1 MSDNNL
7 DKDTIAAVAT
17 PVGQAGIGIVRISG
31 PIAHQIAKR
40 VFKPKRPLEEFQSH
54 RLYLG
59 HLVDPSS
66 EQTIDEVLLSFMKAP
81 HSYTTEDLVE
91 INSHSGYLLLSMIL
105 QIVLGEGA
113 RMANP
118 GEFTFR
124 AFVNGRIDL
133 TQAEAVMDLINS
145 KSSMGLRLASQQIKG
160 KFRAEIEGLREK
172 IVEILAHIEVA
183 IDFPEEE
190 YADVS
195 DKETAQRTLKN
206 VLESIENIM
215 AGHENR
221 RIWMDGIK
229 TVIVGCVNVGK
240 SSLLNRLLNEERAIV
255 TPIPGTTRDIIESSI
270 HIEGIPIL
278 LMDTA
283 GFREVQ
289 GEVERIGIRLARE
302 RMADADLSLIVLDQS
317 RPLTQDDFDILTKA
331 DKSKSLILLN
341 KIDLTPSM
349 RQEDLDRIL
358 AGIPLVRISAL
369 TGEGMDD
376 LCKAIRDHV
385 LADHVDPIS
394 SGLAPNLRHR
404 QALTDASNYF
414 KDAFHNI
421 SQGLPLEVIAL
432 DLNTGLES
440 LGDIIGETT
449 NEDIIEKI
457 FSDFCVGK

>member
-1 MSDNNL
+1 MSDNHL
-7 DKDTIAAVAT
+7 DTDTIAAIAT

-31 PIAHQIAKR
+31 PNAHQIAKK
-40 VFKPKRPLEEFQSH
+40 VFQPRSPVEEFQSH
-54 RLYLG
+54 KLYLG

-66 EQTIDEVLLSFMKAP
+66 EQMVDEVLLSFMKAP
-81 HSYTTEDLVE
+81 RSYTTEDVVE
-91 INSHSGYLLLSMIL
+91 INSHSGYLLLSVIL
-105 QIVLGEGA
+105 QIVLREGA
-113 RMANP
+113 RLANP

-133 TQAEAVMDLINS
+133 TQAEAIMDLINS
-145 KSSMGLRLASQQIKG
+145 KSRIGLRLASQQIKG
-160 KFRAEIEGLREK
+160 KFRTRIEGLREK

-190 YADVS
+190 YADIS
-195 DKETAQRTLKN
+195 SKEIAQRILKDI
-206 VLESIENIM
+206 LEPIEEVM
-215 AGHENR
+215 AGHEKR

-240 SSLLNRLLNEERAIV
+240 SSLLNRFLNEERAIV
-255 TPIPGTTRDIIESSI
+255 TPIPGTTRDVIESYI
-270 HIEGIPIL
+270 HIEGIPVL

-289 GEVERIGIRLARE
+289 GEAERIGIRLAKE

-317 RPLTQDDFDILTKA
+317 RPLTQDDFDILIKA

-341 KIDLTPSM
+341 KIDLTPSVS
-349 RQEDLDRIL
+349 QEDLNRVL
-358 AGIPLVRISAL
+358 AGMSLIRISAL

-376 LCKAIRDHV
+376 LHRAIRDHV
-385 LADHVDPIS
+385 LADHLDPMS

-404 QALTDASNYF
+404 QALTDASKYF
-414 KDAFHNI
+414 RDAFHNI
-421 SQGLPLEVIAL
+421 NQGLPLEVIVL
-432 DLNTGLES
+432 DLNSGLEA

-449 NEDIIEKI
+449 NEDVIEKI
-457 FSDFCVGK
+457 FRDFCVGK

>member
-1 MSDNNL
+1 M
-7 DKDTIAAVAT
+7 V
-17 PVGQAGIGIVRISG
+17 
-31 PIAHQIAKR
+31 
-40 VFKPKRPLEEFQSH
+40 
-54 RLYLG
+54 
-59 HLVDPSS
+59 
-66 EQTIDEVLLSFMKAP
+66 DEVLLSFMKAP
-81 HSYTTEDLVE
+81 HTYTTEDVVE

-105 QIVLGEGA
+105 QIVLREGA
-113 RMANP
+113 RLGNP

-133 TQAEAVMDLINS
+133 TQAEAIVDLINS
-145 KSSMGLRLASQQIKG
+145 KSRMGLRLASQQIKG
-160 KFRAEIEGLREK
+160 EFRTKIESLRQK
-172 IVEILAHIEVA
+172 VVEILAHTEVA

-190 YADVS
+190 YADMS
-195 DKETAQRTLKN
+195 SKEMAQCILKD
-206 VLESIENIM
+206 VLEPIEEIM
-215 AGHENR
+215 AGHEKR

-289 GEVERIGIRLARE
+289 GEVERIGIRLAKE
-302 RMADADLSLIVLDQS
+302 RMVDADLSLIVLDQS

-341 KIDLTPSM
+341 KIDLTPSVG
-349 RQEDLDRIL
+349 QEDLDRVL
-358 AGIPLVRISAL
+358 AGMPLVRISAL
-369 TGEGMDD
+369 TGVGMDD
-376 LCKAIRDHV
+376 LHKAIRDHV
-385 LADHVDPIS
+385 LGGCVDPMS

-404 QALTDASNYF
+404 QAMTDASKYF

-421 SQGLPLEVIAL
+421 DQGLPLEVIAL
-432 DLNTGLES
+432 DLNSGLEA

>member
-17 PVGQAGIGIVRISG
+17 PVGQAGIGIVRLSG
-31 PIAHQIAKR
+31 PIAHQIAKK

-54 RLYLG
+54 KLYLG
-59 HLVDPSS
+59 HLIDPSS
-66 EQTIDEVLLSFMKAP
+66 EQMVDEVLLSFMKAP
-81 HSYTTEDLVE
+81 HTYTTEDVVE

-105 QIVLGEGA
+105 QIVLREGA
-113 RMANP
+113 RLANP

-133 TQAEAVMDLINS
+133 TQAEAIMDLINS
-145 KSSMGLRLASQQIKG
+145 KSRIGLRLASQQIKG
-160 KFRAEIEGLREK
+160 AFRTEIEGLREK
-172 IVEILAHIEVA
+172 IVEILAYTEVA
-183 IDFPEEE
+183 IDFPEEDYTDMPSTE
-190 YADVS
+190 M
-195 DKETAQRTLKN
+195 AQRILKD
-206 VLESIENIM
+206 VLGPIEDIM
-215 AGHENR
+215 AGHEKR

-229 TVIVGCVNVGK
+229 TVIVGSVNVGK
-240 SSLLNRLLNEERAIV
+240 SSLMNRLLNEERAIV

-289 GEVERIGIRLARE
+289 GEAERIGIRLAKE

-317 RPLTQDDFDILTKA
+317 RPLTQNDFDILTKA
-331 DKSKSLILLN
+331 DKSRSLILLN
-341 KIDLTPSM
+341 KIDLTSGVS
-349 RQEDLDRIL
+349 QKDLDRAL
-358 AGIPLVRISAL
+358 DGMSVVRISAL

-376 LCKAIRDHV
+376 LHKAIRDHV
-385 LADHVDPIS
+385 LGGHMDPMS

-404 QALTDASNYF
+404 HALADASKYF
-414 KDAFHNI
+414 RGAFHNI
-421 SQGLPLEVIAL
+421 NQGLPLEVIAV
-432 DLNTGLES
+432 DLNSGLEA

-449 NEDIIEKI
+449 NEDVIEKI